1 MNDWLTVIDREYLA
15 DFIPEGGG
23 CVKFLAGLPEQNA
36 EVSAALDTLA
46 ENKGFI
52 RVDLDAARTKLHRID
67 HVFFEIA
74 RQIDWASL
82 AVIYVAQGL
91 KESGWTLAKST
102 EGFDFAAM
110 AEQNGI
116 EETTIRQALK
126 KTLNA
131 LYTDYSM
138 TQDFRLALIQ
148 ICRAQVA
155 GLEHS
160 AIPAIYWLRGELS
173 RISELK
179 SAKIFR
185 KIGRDNARLML
196 QSLAHWLRRNEQPGL
211 ILALDI
217 SRALDNAKRADRQ
230 DGFYYSAAAL
240 TELYET
246 LRQLI
251 DGSSETPGV
260 FVTVFAPPTLLS
272 DEKRGV
278 DRYQALKMRIFD
290 DVRNRG
296 VQNPLAPMVRL
307 QAATEAA

>member
-1 MNDWLTVIDREYLA
+1 MKDWLDVTDREYLSE
-15 DFIPEGGG
+15 FIPEGGG
-23 CVKFLAGLPEQNA
+23 SVKFLAGLPEQNA

-46 ENKGFI
+46 EDKGFV

-82 AVIYVAQGL
+82 AAVYVAQGL
-91 KESGWTLAKST
+91 KEQGWTLAKSP
-102 EGFDFAAM
+102 EGFDLAAM
-110 AEQNGI
+110 ASENGI
-116 EETTIRQALK
+116 EEATVRQALRT
-126 KTLNA
+126 TLNG
-131 LYTDYSM
+131 LYSDYAM

-160 AIPAIYWLRGELS
+160 AIPAIFWLRGELS
-173 RISELK
+173 KLSEIK
-179 SAKIFR
+179 GAKIFR

-196 QSLAHWLRRNEQPGL
+196 QSLAHWLRRNGQPGL

-217 SRALDNAKRADRQ
+217 ARALDNAKRADRGE
-230 DGFYYSAAAL
+230 GFYYSSAAL

-251 DGSSETPGV
+251 DGSSEMPGV
-260 FVTVFAPPTLLS
+260 FVTVFAPPELLS

-290 DVRNRG
+290 DARNRG
-296 VQNPLAPMVRL
+296 VQNPLAPLVRL
-307 QAATEAA
+307 QASEVAA